1 MGVGQDHAGPSES
14 LEAFV
19 QTSESK
25 NREPQTSESAA
36 RTLLKDPAE
45 ALEMPVVRKN
55 PNGSGPDTV
64 PASQTKLRAPC
75 RRPLASR
82 KDLRKIDKAR
92 SVPPSWRDLR
102 TNR

>member
-14 LEAFV
+14 MEAFV

-45 ALEMPVVRKN
+45 ALEMLVVRNN

-75 RRPLASR
+75 HRPLASW
-82 KDLRKIDKAR
+82 KDLRKTR
-92 SVPPSWRDLR
+92 SVRPSWRDLR
-102 TNR
+102 TNI